1 MPAIFTD
8 ALISAAPH
16 EAIPP
21 EQRIFEPFIGSWD
34 LVVSWYR
41 PDGAAERRL
50 DGEWH
55 FARVLEGRGIQDV
68 WIVPPRAQRPATGGD
83 YEYGTSLRFYD
94 PTIEAWR
101 STWIGPQHR
110 VVHSFVARRVGDQVQ
125 LETMLDGQ
133 RMRWRFLD
141 ITPGSFTWCNEREV
155 EGRWLLT
162 QDFKARRTGWAPLRP

>member
-1 MPAIFTD
+1 MSTIFSE

-16 EAIPP
+16 EGIPAG
-21 EQRIFEPFIGSWD
+21 QRIFEPFIGSWD
-34 LVVSWYR
+34 LVVSWYQ
-41 PDGAAERRL
+41 PDGSLERRQ

-68 WIVPPRAQRPATGGD
+68 WIVPPRSQRPAAGGD

-101 STWIGPQHR
+101 STWIGPQHH
-110 VVHSFVARRVGDQVQ
+110 VVHVFTARRVGDQVQ
-125 LETMLDGQ
+125 LETVLDGQ

-141 ITPGSFTWCNEREV
+141 ITPESFTWRNEREIDGAWV
-155 EGRWLLT
+155 LM
-162 QDFKARRTGWAPLRP
+162 QDFAARRQRG

>member
-16 EAIPP
+16 EIIPP

>member
-1 MPAIFTD
+1 MSAIFAE

-16 EAIPP
+16 EAIPQ

-41 PDGAAERRL
+41 SDETLERQL

-68 WIVPPRAQRPATGGD
+68 WIVPPRAQRPAAGGD

-94 PTIEAWR
+94 PAIDAWN
-101 STWIGPQHR
+101 STWIGPQHA
-110 VVHSFVARRVGDQVQ
+110 VVYSFVARRVGEQVQ
-125 LETMLDGQ
+125 LETVLDGQ

-141 ITPGSFTWCNEREV
+141 IATDSFTWRNEREID
-155 EGRWLLT
+155 GQWRLT
-162 QDFKARRTGWAPLRP
+162 QEFRARRIG

>member
-1 MPAIFTD
+1 MSSIFSE

-16 EAIPP
+16 DAIPP
-21 EQRIFEPFIGSWD
+21 GQRIFEPFIGSWD
-34 LVVSWYR
+34 LVVSWYG
-41 PDGAAERRL
+41 PDGTLDRRQ

-55 FARVLEGRGIQDV
+55 FERVLEGRGIQDV
-68 WIVPPRAQRPATGGD
+68 WIVPPRSQRPAAGGD

-101 STWIGPQHR
+101 STWIGPQHH
-110 VVHSFVARRVGDQVQ
+110 VVYSFTARRVGDQVQ

-141 ITPGSFTWCNEREV
+141 IAPDSFTWRNEREV
-155 EGRWLLT
+155 DGAWVLT
-162 QDFKARRTGWAPLRP
+162 QDFAARRRGGR